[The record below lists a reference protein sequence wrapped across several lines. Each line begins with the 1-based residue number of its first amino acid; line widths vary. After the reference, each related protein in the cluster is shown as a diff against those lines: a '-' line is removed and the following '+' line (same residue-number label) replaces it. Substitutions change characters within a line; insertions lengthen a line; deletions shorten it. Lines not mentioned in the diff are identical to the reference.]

1 MGIPLY
7 AHLLFKGYL
16 CDRGAFSPSDSG
28 ERAASLC
35 IFSTYVYPFDRQL
48 CHDNTGK
55 QETAG
60 RKTKHQSDCAGSLQH
75 ISDFG
80 ICVRFDAVD

>member
-48 CHDNTGK
+48 EFLSRLEEPHFIIRSM
-55 QETAG
+55 E
-60 RKTKHQSDCAGSLQH
+60 
-75 ISDFG
+75 
-80 ICVRFDAVD
+80 VRLKMW